1 MDKLWRNMKDSIK
14 GFFIFFFKSIIF
26 SIIVLL
32 VLYALISY
40 SCKANEEDFKSK
52 LYESEYFIYHYNKDK
67 NYLQILGLTDLGK
80 EQEYLIIPETIDGKK
95 VVEVGCNYGWK
106 PALVKEKFGEGH
118 EQFHS
123 DKLKRIYVNADV
135 KIIDQSFAGNLIH
148 APLLEGFMYIYISE
162 NNYLGIHDNAYTTS
176 FNGGYRSANVSYF
189 YNYENAINEGYYWID
204 NYNYGEKIE
213 FIPPEPTREG
223 YTFAGWYKE
232 SECIN
237 KWNFETDTLPQ
248 AQYDENDRKIYQ
260 ETKLYAK
267 WINKGD

>member
-1 MDKLWRNMKDSIK
+1 MKEIIK
-14 GFFIFFFKSIIF
+14 QVIKVFFILTFIA
-26 SIIVLL
+26 IIVILGL
-32 VLYALISY
+32 GTWIYFSLTRDKNNI
-40 SCKANEEDFKSK
+40 
-52 LYESEYFIYHYNKDK
+52 YESEYFIYAIIESK
-67 NYLQILGLTDLGK
+67 NGILIQGLTDLGK

-95 VVEVGCNYGWK
+95 VVEVGCHNGWETSY
-106 PALVKEKFGEGH
+106 VIEKFGEGH

-135 KIIDQSFAGNLIH
+135 KIIDESFAGNLIH
-148 APLLEGFMYIYISE
+148 APLLEGVFYIFNSE
-162 NNYLGIHDNAYTTS
+162 KYFGVRDYTYLTS
-176 FNGGYRSANVSYF
+176 FNEEYNRANVSYF

-204 NYNYGEKIE
+204 NYNYGENIE

-267 WINKGD
+267 WI

>member
-1 MDKLWRNMKDSIK
+1 MGEAIKD
-14 GFFIFFFKSIIF
+14 FFKFYFKLMLISLI
-26 SIIVLL
+26 IIVVFVGWIYFTL
-32 VLYALISY
+32 
-40 SCKANEEDFKSK
+40 KENEKNAK
-52 LYESEYFIYHYNKDK
+52 NRLHESEHFIYYYNKDK
-67 NYLQILGLTDLGK
+67 NYLQIVGLTDLGK
-80 EQEYLIIPETIDGKK
+80 EQEYLIIPESIDGKK
-95 VVEVGCNYGWK
+95 VVDVGCYNGWGT
-106 PALVKEKFGEGH
+106 ADVKEKFGEGH

-267 WINKGD
+267 WI